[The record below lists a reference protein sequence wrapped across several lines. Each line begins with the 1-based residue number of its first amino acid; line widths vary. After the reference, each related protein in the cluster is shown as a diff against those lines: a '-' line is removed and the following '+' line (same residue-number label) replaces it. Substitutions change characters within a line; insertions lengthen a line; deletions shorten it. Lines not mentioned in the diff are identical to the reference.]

1 MTSSASTAQAGK
13 SLFNGKAV
21 RVTAHADGIRELRF
35 DYEGESTNRFNTLT
49 LAELKQAWD
58 IIEADKEVTGVLC
71 TTGKESFFV
80 GADVTEFTDHFAK
93 TDEEFQKWVWGTQ
106 ELFSR
111 IEDFRAPVISLV
123 HGVALGGGCEF
134 ILASHYRIGSLTA
147 KMGLPETKLGIF
159 PGWGGTVRLS
169 RLCGADT
176 AIEWIA
182 SGNQWK
188 ADVALKVGALDGLVA
203 PEKLWDAGLRT
214 LAQCR
219 DGKLDWKA
227 RTAQKKAPLKL
238 NKIESAMVFDG
249 SKAFVAGQAGPNYPA
264 PVAAIEAMEKGAR
277 LTRDEAL
284 KIEMEYFTKI
294 CRTPAAEALVGV
306 FLSDQYAKKVSK
318 KLSAGALPVKSSA
331 VLGAGIMG
339 GGIAYQSAS
348 SKIPALM
355 KDIREEALALGMK
368 EAAKILDKRVEKGQM
383 TTGQMAETLGR
394 IRPTL
399 SMEEIRNTDIVV
411 EAIVENEKVKGQV
424 LAETEALLRPD
435 AILTSNTSTISI
447 TRLAKGLKRP
457 ENFAGMHFFNPV
469 HRMPLVE
476 IIRGEK
482 TSDRAIATAVAYA
495 TAMGKTAIVVN
506 DCPGF
511 LVNRVLFPY
520 FGGFNMLMR
529 DGVSF
534 ERIDK
539 VMEKYGWPMG
549 PAYLLDVVGI
559 DTAHHAQD
567 VMAQGFPDRM
577 KYDFKS
583 VIDIQYEAKR
593 FGQKNGKG
601 FFTYSLDPK
610 GRPKKEIDPSVAD
623 LLKAGVQRTVDITD
637 EEIVDR
643 MMLPMLFESS
653 RCLEDKI
660 VASPMELD
668 LSLLYGLGYPPF
680 RGGVMRQADRIG
692 AKKLLEL
699 GAKYASLGKLYEPT
713 AQIRRMAED
722 GTKFYPTSARKG

>member
-1 MTSSASTAQAGK
+1 
-13 SLFNGKAV
+13 
-21 RVTAHADGIRELRF
+21 
-35 DYEGESTNRFNTLT
+35 
-49 LAELKQAWD
+49 
-58 IIEADKEVTGVLC
+58 
-71 TTGKESFFV
+71 
-80 GADVTEFTDHFAK
+80 
-93 TDEEFQKWVWGTQ
+93 
-106 ELFSR
+106 
-111 IEDFRAPVISLV
+111 
-123 HGVALGGGCEF
+123 
-134 ILASHYRIGSLTA
+134 
-147 KMGLPETKLGIF
+147 
-159 PGWGGTVRLS
+159 
-169 RLCGADT
+169 
-176 AIEWIA
+176 
-182 SGNQWK
+182 
-188 ADVALKVGALDGLVA
+188 
-203 PEKLWDAGLRT
+203 
-214 LAQCR
+214 
-219 DGKLDWKA
+219 
-227 RTAQKKAPLKL
+227 
-238 NKIESAMVFDG
+238 
-249 SKAFVAGQAGPNYPA
+249 
-264 PVAAIEAMEKGAR
+264 
-277 LTRDEAL
+277 
-284 KIEMEYFTKI
+284 
-294 CRTPAAEALVGV
+294 
-306 FLSDQYAKKVSK
+306 
-318 KLSAGALPVKSSA
+318 
-331 VLGAGIMG
+331 
-339 GGIAYQSAS
+339 
-348 SKIPALM
+348 
-355 KDIREEALALGMK
+355 
-368 EAAKILDKRVEKGQM
+368 
-383 TTGQMAETLGR
+383 
-394 IRPTL
+394 
-399 SMEEIRNTDIVV
+399 
-411 EAIVENEKVKGQV
+411 
-424 LAETEALLRPD
+424 
-435 AILTSNTSTISI
+435 
-447 TRLAKGLKRP
+447 
-457 ENFAGMHFFNPV
+457 
-469 HRMPLVE
+469 MPLVE

-722 GTKFYPTSARKG
+722 GNKFYPTSARKG

>member
-1 MTSSASTAQAGK
+1 MTTAQPAAG
-13 SLFNGKAV
+13 SNLFSGKAV
-21 RVTAHADGIRELRF
+21 RVIAHADGVRELRF
-35 DYEGESTNRFNTLT
+35 DLEGESTNRFNTLT
-49 LAELKQAWD
+49 LGELAQAWD
-58 IIEADKEVTGVLC
+58 VIEKDQGTQGVLM
-71 TTGKESFFV
+71 TTGKDSFFV

-93 TDEEFQKWVWGTQ
+93 SDADFQKWVWNTQ

-111 IEDFRAPVISLV
+111 IEDFRAPVICLIN
-123 HGVALGGGCEF
+123 GVALGGGCEAA
-134 ILASHYRIGSLTA
+134 LTAHYRIGTPNS
-147 KMGLPETKLGIF
+147 KIGLPETKLGIF

-169 RLCGADT
+169 RLCDADT

-182 SGNQWK
+182 TGNQNK
-188 ADVALKVGALDGLVA
+188 AEVALKVGALDGIVA
-203 PEKLWDAGLRT
+203 AEKLWDAGLRT

-219 DGKLDWKA
+219 EGKLDWKA
-227 RTAQKKAPLKL
+227 RAAKKKAPLKL
-238 NKIESAMVFDG
+238 NKTESAMVFEG
-249 SKAFVAGQAGPNYPA
+249 SKAFIAGQAGPNYPA
-264 PVAAIEAMEKGAR
+264 PIAAIEAMEKGAR
-277 LTRDEAL
+277 LGRDEAL

-294 CRTPAAEALVGV
+294 CRTPQAEALVGV
-306 FLSDQYAKKVSK
+306 FLSDQYAKKVAK
-318 KLSAGALPVKSSA
+318 KLSSGAAPVKSGA

-348 SKIPALM
+348 SKIPAVM

-383 TTGQMAETLGR
+383 TSGQMAETLSR

-399 SMEEIRNTDIVV
+399 SMDEVKNVDIVV
-411 EAIVENEKVKGQV
+411 EAVVENEKVKGQV
-424 LAETEALLRPD
+424 LAETEAALRED

-447 TRLAKGLKRP
+447 TRLARGLKRP

-482 TSDRAIATAVAYA
+482 TSDRAIATAVSYA

-583 VIDIQYEAKR
+583 VIDLQYEAKR

-610 GRPKKEIDPSVAD
+610 GRPKKEIDPSVAE
-623 LLKAGVQRTVDITD
+623 LLKPGILKTVELTD

-660 VASPMELD
+660 VGSPQELD
-668 LSLLYGLGYPPF
+668 LSLLYGLGFPPF
-680 RGGVMRQADRIG
+680 RGGIMRQADRIG
-692 AKKLLEL
+692 PKKLLEL
-699 GAKYASLGKLYEPT
+699 GQKYAALGKLYEPT

-722 GTKFYPTSARKG
+722 GSKFYPASGNKS

>member
-1 MTSSASTAQAGK
+1 MTSLNPSAGAVLYSGQAM
-13 SLFNGKAV
+13 
-21 RVTAHADGIRELRF
+21 RVLAHADGVRELQF
-35 DYEGESTNRFNTLT
+35 DLQGESTNRFNTLT
-49 LAELKQAWD
+49 LTELANAWSV
-58 IIEADKEVTGVLC
+58 IEKDSAVKGVLL
-71 TTGKESFFV
+71 TTAKDSFFV

-93 TDEEFQKWVWGTQ
+93 SDEEFQKWVWNTQ

-111 IEDFRAPVISLV
+111 IEDFRAPVVCLIQ
-123 HGVALGGGCEF
+123 GVALGGGCEAA
-134 ILASHYRIGSLTA
+134 LTAHYRIGTPTT
-147 KMGLPETKLGIF
+147 KIGLPETKLGIF

-188 ADVALKVGALDGLVA
+188 SDIALKVGALDGVVA

-214 LAQCR
+214 LKQCWE
-219 DGKLDWKA
+219 GKLDWKA
-227 RTAQKKAPLKL
+227 RTALKKSPLRL
-238 NKIESAMVFDG
+238 NKTEATMVFEG
-249 SKAFVAGQAGPNYPA
+249 SKAFIAGQAGPNYPA
-264 PVAAIEAMEKGAR
+264 PLAAIESMEKGAR
-277 LTRDEAL
+277 MERDAAL
-284 KIEMEYFTKI
+284 RIEMEYFTKI
-294 CRTPAAEALVGV
+294 CRTPQAEALVGV
-306 FLSDQYAKKVSK
+306 FLSDQYAKKVAK
-318 KLSAGALPVKSSA
+318 KLSGGALPIKSSA

-348 SKIPALM
+348 SKIPAVM
-355 KDIREEALALGMK
+355 KDIREDALALGMK
-368 EAAKILDKRVEKGQM
+368 EASKILEKRVEKGQ
-383 TTGQMAETLGR
+383 TTVPQMAETLSR

-399 SMEEIRNTDIVV
+399 SIDEVKGVDIVV
-411 EAIVENEKVKGQV
+411 EAVVENEKIKTQV
-424 LAETEALLRPD
+424 LVETEALMRND

-447 TRLAKGLKRP
+447 SLLAKGLKRP

-482 TSDRAIATAVAYA
+482 SSERAIATAVAYA

-529 DGVSF
+529 DGVPF

-601 FFTYSLDPK
+601 FYVYSVDPK
-610 GRPKKEIDPSVAD
+610 GRPKKELDPSVTD

-680 RGGVMRQADRIG
+680 RGGVMRQADRMG

-699 GAKYASLGKLYEPT
+699 GQKYASLGKLYEPT
-713 AQIRRMAED
+713 QQIRKMAED
-722 GTKFYPTSARKG
+722 GSKFYSKK